1 MITAEA
7 LKSAFNRHVKSFVGG
22 EVFHQGTIV
31 GVLKTC
37 AGSDGNYR
45 LVLKALTGKTYSKQL
60 SPAEW
65 YALYK
70 FVMPIKPEGEKWHS
84 KHTNEELT
92 RWCNMLVRSTVD
104 VPGQMQFFDHRN
116 GEDFKGYKT
125 VEEDPDGYIAWLY
138 GGGQ

>member
-1 MITAEA
+1 MITSDI
-7 LKSAFNRHVKSFVGG
+7 LKSTFNRYVSSFVDG

-45 LVLKALTGKTYSKQL
+45 LVLKALTGKTSSKLL

-70 FVMPIKPEGEKWHS
+70 FVTPIKPEGGKWHS

-92 RWCNMLVRSTVD
+92 RWCNMLVYSTVD
-104 VPGQMQFFDHRN
+104 VPGQMNFL
-116 GEDFKGYKT
+116 EDTIREIAEVTGVPKRYF
-125 VEEDPDGYIAWLY
+125 EDEA
-138 GGGQ
+138 Q